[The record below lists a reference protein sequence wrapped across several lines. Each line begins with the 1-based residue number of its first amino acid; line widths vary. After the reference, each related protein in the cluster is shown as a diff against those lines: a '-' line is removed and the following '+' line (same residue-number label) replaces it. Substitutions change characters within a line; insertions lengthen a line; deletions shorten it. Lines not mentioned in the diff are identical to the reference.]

1 MAIVCGCFA
10 FSVNA
15 QVLQGEYRNED
26 EYMKFEGDSVAY
38 YFKLGCCIV
47 NQYQGVGKWSIKDN
61 KLLIAPVNNEQT
73 SISTTP
79 ALNNDSLYINVEI
92 KDTSRF
98 LIPSISIYSTNNRY
112 FGFATSGKQVAI
124 SKKAISGGD
133 SLSINLY
140 GYLSANCKLNPSLDY
155 SVKLSKGNDL
165 SYLEPILKL
174 SNGGLPVKIKDDKII
189 IKRLI
194 NIGHTEYKKWVNY
207 LKE

>member
-1 MAIVCGCFA
+1 MTLVFGCFT
-10 FSVNA
+10 FSANA
-15 QVLQGEYRNED
+15 QLLQGEYRNED

-47 NQYQGVGKWSIKDN
+47 NEYQGVGKWSIKDN
-61 KLLIAPVNNEQT
+61 KLRIVPVNNEQT

-79 ALNNDSLYINVEI
+79 TIDNDSLYIRIEI

-98 LIPSISIYSTNNRY
+98 LVPSITIFNTSNRY
-112 FGFATSGKQVAI
+112 FGLAASGRQIAI
-124 SKKAISGGD
+124 SKKAIKGGD
-133 SLSINLY
+133 SLSIKLY

-174 SNGGLPVKIKDDKII
+174 SNGGLPVKMKDDKII
-189 IKRLI
+189 IKRLT
-194 NIGHTEYKKWVNY
+194 NIGHTEYKKWVKY